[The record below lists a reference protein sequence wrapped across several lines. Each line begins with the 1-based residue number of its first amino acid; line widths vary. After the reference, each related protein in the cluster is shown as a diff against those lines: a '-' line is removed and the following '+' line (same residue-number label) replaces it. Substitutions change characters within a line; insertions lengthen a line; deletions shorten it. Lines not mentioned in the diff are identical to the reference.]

1 MAFWKVYFTG
11 DVHGSNVSFNK
22 LLKAGKFY
30 SVQAVVVAGDLVG
43 KGMIPVIKEGAKY
56 TCEFGGERRSMNTQQ
71 EVVRM
76 LEMISDAGF
85 YYYLTDADEVAEL
98 QKHPEEI
105 DKLVDRLIVER
116 MQDWVEQM
124 EASTR
129 KDGTPYYVSAG
140 NDDPFII
147 DPVLDASSL
156 VINAE
161 EKCLEMHDKIDLLT
175 CGWTNPTPWDTAREL
190 PDEQLLERLEGL
202 VRLVPDP
209 KKCIFSLHAPPYK
222 THLDVAP
229 ALDEN
234 MRMQSGL
241 GSVPFQNVGSRA
253 VRTIIEKYQPLV
265 GVHGHIHESAGKE
278 KLGSTWCFNHGSE
291 YAQGVLRGLIL
302 TFNIDK
308 QVKYVNYLSVSG

>member
-1 MAFWKVYFTG
+1 MAFWKAYFTG
-11 DVHGSNVSFNK
+11 DIHGSNASFSK
-22 LLKAGKFY
+22 VLKAGKFY
-30 SVQAVVVAGDLVG
+30 NVQAVVIAGDLVG
-43 KGMIPVIKEGAKY
+43 KGMTPVIKEGGKY
-56 TCEFGGERRSMNTQQ
+56 SCNFGGENRTMNTQQ
-71 EVVRM
+71 ELEHM
-76 LEMISDAGF
+76 LGLIDDSGF
-85 YYYLTDADEVAEL
+85 YSYVTDPVEVSHL
-98 QKHPEEI
+98 QAHPEEI
-105 DKLVDRLIVER
+105 DKLLDHLIVER
-116 MQDWVEQM
+116 MQRWVEQM
-124 EASTR
+124 EAAIR
-129 KDGTPYYVSAG
+129 RDGIPYYVSAG
-140 NDDPFII
+140 NDDPFSI

-156 VINAE
+156 VINPE
-161 EKCLEMHDKIDLLT
+161 EKCVALHEKIDMLT
-175 CGWTNPTPWDTAREL
+175 CGWTNPTPWDTPREL
-190 PDEQLLERLEGL
+190 PDDQLLERLEGL

-241 GSVPFQNVGSRA
+241 GSVPFQNVGSQA

-278 KLGSTWCFNHGSE
+278 KLGNTWCFNHGSE